1 MRHLIFLL
9 MLAGCASTPTFD
21 ASQVEQS
28 LTPQAVN
35 AKPLESQGKSVLWGG
50 TILDTRNLEDSTQIE
65 LLAYPLNSSQ
75 RPIQASKPL
84 GRFII
89 RQPGYLEPTTYAQG
103 RLLTVLGRVGDSQL
117 GKIGEASYSYPVIF
131 ADKLQLWSP
140 ESESGNSTFHFGIG
154 IGL

>member
-1 MRHLIFLL
+1 MRYLILLL
-9 MLAGCASTPTFD
+9 MLAGCASTPKFD
-21 ASQVEQS
+21 ITQVDQS
-28 LTPQAVN
+28 LTPQAVI
-35 AKPLESQGKSVLWGG
+35 AEPLESRGKFVLWGG

-89 RQPGYLEPTTYAQG
+89 RQAGFLEPATYAQG
-103 RLLTVLGRVGDSQL
+103 RLLTVLGSVGDSQL
-117 GKIGEASYSYPVIF
+117 GKVGEASYSYPVIL

-140 ESESGNSTFHFGIG
+140 ESEGSKSTFHFGIG

>member
-1 MRHLIFLL
+1 MRYLILLL
-9 MLAGCASTPTFD
+9 MLAGCASTPKFD
-21 ASQVEQS
+21 TSQVDQS

-35 AKPLESQGKSVLWGG
+35 AEPLESRGKSVLWGG

-89 RQPGYLEPTTYAQG
+89 RQTGYLEPATYAQG
-103 RLLTVLGRVGDSQL
+103 RLLTVLGSVGDSQL
-117 GKIGEASYSYPVIF
+117 GKVGEASYNYPVII
-131 ADKLQLWSP
+131 AEKLQLWTP
-140 ESESGNSTFHFGIG
+140 ESESSKSTFHFGIG
-154 IGL
+154 IGF